1 METVQREYRKKFPDI
16 LKKYLELRTSRYFFR
31 ISGLRRYPSWRDVM
45 TCITF
50 MLIYGLALS
59 LWTIIVVLA
68 AGRYVRLSH
77 ATTGG
82 LVLLSYLVV
91 LLPRMFPEC

>member
-1 METVQREYRKKFPDI
+1 
-16 LKKYLELRTSRYFFR
+16 
-31 ISGLRRYPSWRDVM
+31 M

-50 MLIYGLALS
+50 MLIYGLVLS
-59 LWTIIVVLA
+59 LWTIIAVLA
-68 AGRYVRLSH
+68 AGRYVKLST

-91 LLPRMFPEC
+91 LLPRMFPVC